1 MAKTMTELVADLRAK
16 TARVRAKTARIYN
29 PVCYVKTDW
38 ERKGER
44 ARKRP

>member
-29 PVCYVKTDW
+29 PGRHVKTDW
-38 ERKGER
+38 ERKRAG

>member
-1 MAKTMTELVADLRAK
+1 MTELVADLRAK

-38 ERKGER
+38 ERKRKRAG